1 MVIGNIKNKISNFQN
16 LFNIPAKVNADISEE
31 ELCKLL
37 NTNLDALKAFEEGYE
52 RYSESQGLSDNL
64 FRINSRQVAEI
75 KEGMLTDVPAEL
87 QDVVEKIVSDLVS
100 QTIMY
105 SYDGKRSIVFD
116 YRRDLSQSRRVTA
129 EEIQALPKNKQP
141 DLTGSMIKRD
151 IPGSGISLVAMWD
164 EYQKANNP
172 NLKKAIYNHFR
183 QGLDSLD
190 LDPITYEMIDQNP
203 ISMGFWL
210 PRIVDAVSSEGFFKI
225 PATKI
230 IKVPISIL
238 QLTRLDYM
246 SLSRTTLDIVDE
258 YCYRVFGLQ
267 TDKDYF
273 IKTGTY
279 SSKFDFRNAR
289 VSGAKEIKELGEYL
303 LFIHWQALQ
312 MAHYDLSGRNQPVIY
327 GVSTTTEWVVRDFI
341 SDVEN
346 NLTIYHGL
354 PLHTE
359 YRAFVDFDTNE
370 VLGIHP
376 YWDAKTVKRHFEKTA
391 PYDPDAFHDHITYS
405 ANEEKLS
412 SRYEANK
419 DAVIKHLQTILPN
432 IDLEGQWSVDIMQ
445 NGKDFWLIDMASAEH
460 SAYYDEVVPP
470 SLRRPSE
477 EAWLPDLG
485 ILSKNDA

>member
-1 MVIGNIKNKISNFQN
+1 
-16 LFNIPAKVNADISEE
+16 
-31 ELCKLL
+31 
-37 NTNLDALKAFEEGYE
+37 
-52 RYSESQGLSDNL
+52 
-64 FRINSRQVAEI
+64 
-75 KEGMLTDVPAEL
+75 
-87 QDVVEKIVSDLVS
+87 
-100 QTIMY
+100 
-105 SYDGKRSIVFD
+105 
-116 YRRDLSQSRRVTA
+116 
-129 EEIQALPKNKQP
+129 
-141 DLTGSMIKRD
+141 
-151 IPGSGISLVAMWD
+151 
-164 EYQKANNP
+164 
-172 NLKKAIYNHFR
+172 
-183 QGLDSLD
+183 
-190 LDPITYEMIDQNP
+190 
-203 ISMGFWL
+203 
-210 PRIVDAVSSEGFFKI
+210 
-225 PATKI
+225 
-230 IKVPISIL
+230 
-238 QLTRLDYM
+238 M

-341 SDVEN
+341 SDVES

-391 PYDPDAFHDHITYS
+391 PYGPDAFHDHITYS
-405 ANEEKLS
+405 ANEERLS

-485 ILSKNDA
+485 TLSKNDV